1 MSLLLIIVQVDRRLV
16 EITEKVAEKDI
27 TDIDAH
33 LHHLLPQEKGENTK
47 SIKSE
52 VEEAGHMINIAA
64 IVKDT
69 MKMMIDTLTKGGDK
83 IK

>member
-1 MSLLLIIVQVDRRLV
+1 MLIIVQLDRIRV

-27 TDIDAH
+27 TDIDGH
-33 LHHLLPQEKGENTK
+33 LRHHLLPQEKGENTK
-47 SIKSE
+47 SIKRG
-52 VEEAGHMINIAA
+52 VEAGHMINIAA

-69 MKMMIDTLTKGGDK
+69 MMIDTLTKGGDK